1 MVRFRALLQVSWGMW
16 CDSRGHALYHGWYSV
31 PPSVEGRGGG
41 PWLGEELST
50 SQSCRAG
57 LVGTPERLYKVI
69 SYEVIDCVLE
79 TRFII
84 AMACGPNPKLCR
96 HPEEGEL

>member
-1 MVRFRALLQVSWGMW
+1 MVSFRVLLQVSWGTW
-16 CDSRGHALYHGWYSV
+16 SDSRGHALDHGIQCLPLSK
-31 PPSVEGRGGG
+31 GGGG

-57 LVGTPERLYKVI
+57 LVGNPERLYKVI
-69 SYEVIDCVLE
+69 GYEVIDCVLE

-84 AMACGPNPKLCR
+84 AMAYGSNPKHCR